1 MPIERAMRT
10 TRKGHSQR
18 KAQSQKYYL
27 VVRYRCAVLN
37 SLRAKK
43 TKNKKAVMLKN
54 NTVSQNHECYI
65 KTSEKKAYTKTLHC
79 NRTAIQTNKLDL
91 ANNSE
96 FRRHSKERHENS
108 AWMFSNST
116 GLARKLKFWKWMKS
130 LSVTIRANIH
140 LLIFDWIIWG
150 NKGWHVHLTLIQA
163 SETSF
168 WNLTASLITSKS
180 SFTQF
185 WLVVIWLMEELLMT
199 RRGDSAIVNTV
210 VKGTRQPSNHSSYGK
225 QQFCRGNALVR
236 AGRFRT
242 GWKQTLQDQRYTRGT

>member
-43 TKNKKAVMLKN
+43 KQKQESCYVKEQYCISKPWVLHKDKWKKGIHQ
-54 NTVSQNHECYI
+54 NTSLQQDSYPNQ
-65 KTSEKKAYTKTLHC
+65 
-79 NRTAIQTNKLDL
+79 RTGSCQQL
-91 ANNSE
+91 
-96 FRRHSKERHENS
+96 RRHSRERHENS

-185 WLVVIWLMEELLMT
+185 WLVVTWLMEELLMT
-199 RRGDSAIVNTV
+199 RRGDSAIVNTI

>member
-1 MPIERAMRT
+1 MRT

-43 TKNKKAVMLKN
+43 NKNKKAVMLKN

-65 KTSEKKAYTKTLHC
+65 KTSGKKGIHQNTSLQQDSYP
-79 NRTAIQTNKLDL
+79 NQRTGSCQQL
-91 ANNSE
+91 
-96 FRRHSKERHENS
+96 RRHSRERHENS

-185 WLVVIWLMEELLMT
+185 WLVVTWLMEELLMT